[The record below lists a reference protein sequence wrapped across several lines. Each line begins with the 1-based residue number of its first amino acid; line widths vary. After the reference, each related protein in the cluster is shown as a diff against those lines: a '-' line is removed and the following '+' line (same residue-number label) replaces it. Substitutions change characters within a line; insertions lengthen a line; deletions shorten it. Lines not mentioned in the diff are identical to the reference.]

1 MAKDLEPGTLAHGA
15 RAYREYELF
24 VPNAPDA
31 TVAITLGDLEQD
43 TPAARFARKSGA
55 THYGL
60 VAILNVPHAPDYP
73 FVWSLRETILALTS
87 SHIGTPVDGTLRQTI
102 GRLLGVFFHEIRAI
116 APELSEMKLTV
127 ANDASP
133 H

>member
-1 MAKDLEPGTLAHGA
+1 MANELEPGTL
-15 RAYREYELF
+15 AYREYELF

-43 TPAARFARKSGA
+43 TPAARFARKTGA

-60 VAILNVPHAPDYP
+60 VSVLNVPHAPQYP
-73 FVWSLRETILALTS
+73 FVWSLHDTILALTS
-87 SHIGTPVDGTLRQTI
+87 SHISAPVDKTLRQTI
-102 GRLLGVFFHEIRAI
+102 GRLLGVFFHEIRGI
-116 APELSEMKLTV
+116 APELSDMKLTV
-127 ANDASP
+127 ANDACP